1 MNTIQSSTSVTQGIN
16 SGLRDLSWSEYA
28 EVNGGLACYRNPPG
42 SPNLYRY
49 VFFPVPADLP
59 AGLKPSLLA
68 QRWNGNKYVS
78 SGSGNAGIPVTTV
91 KRFKAECRQRG
102 YSYFQ

>member
-42 SPNLYRY
+42 SPNQYRF
-49 VFFPVPADLP
+49 VFFPVSADLP
-59 AGLKPSLLA
+59 AGLKPGLIGEV
-68 QRWNGNKYVS
+68 WKGNKYVFD
-78 SGSGNAGIPVTTV
+78 GSGGGGTPVITV
-91 KRFKAECRQRG
+91 ESFKAECRQRG

>member
-42 SPNLYRY
+42 SPNHYRY

-59 AGLKPSLLA
+59 AGLKPSLIA
-68 QRWNGNKYVS
+68 QEWNGNQYVPI
-78 SGSGNAGIPVTTV
+78 GSANGGTPVITV
-91 KRFKAECRQRG
+91 ESFKAECRQRG